1 MEEIVKKALE
11 RLYDKIRSGDDI
23 NKEVNLSFDELID
36 KYYNVTE
43 VKLPKN
49 HICILRD
56 IANNDNEFNKLI
68 EYYRSFSEDSKLIN
82 FNTPCESCNLEC
94 CNNINVNFNFYS
106 ALFVMDLWNRRFL
119 YSPVDNSKLLQL
131 FFKQFYIDENEI
143 KFDEDRML
151 KLFCDYDIEV
161 IERELLNNDSLA
173 NIKTLLILKDY
184 YLTIE
189 SRYNNLN
196 NEKIKEVKPYIDF
209 IDIKLEYYNNIYKI
223 EKEEE
228 KPKDKQDEIP
238 FNFENNFDSVNETRV
253 YNYFN
258 ESLVKRGY
266 LSEKGLENYLTL
278 AFDKTKFPKE
288 KLQLEKKHIGKI
300 RKIFYKYYTEIN
312 NESYGN
318 KMRYAELLG
327 NYFNGFD
334 SKKVYDNFDK

>member
-1 MEEIVKKALE
+1 MKSYDVAIIGGGLGSLTTATYLSKRLRNIAVFEPGKKK
-11 RLYDKIRSGDDI
+11 KIAQYGHRFKDSE
-23 NKEVNLSFDELID
+23 NSN
-36 KYYNVTE
+36 YNF
-43 VKLPKN
+43 KF
-49 HICILRD
+49 
-56 IANNDNEFNKLI
+56 FN
-68 EYYRSFSEDSKLIN
+68 Y
-82 FNTPCESCNLEC
+82 
-94 CNNINVNFNFYS
+94 VNFNFYS

-228 KPKDKQDEIP
+228 KHKDKQDEIP